1 MILNDVEERFLR
13 TVAERVAPDRVEMVY
28 LFPSLRQGPIDS
40 GVAVVAEAMLH
51 EADQPTDGVD
61 RYTVHTAT
69 YRHTVKGR
77 ERGGWIVEVAAQA
90 DAPLEVVAAVVQ
102 GVQRRSAAITDPK
115 TLSGAEFRSIVGPMA
130 PAGSASPSAAMAS
143 SSGGAT

>member
-1 MILNDVEERFLR
+1 MIVNEVEERFLR
-13 TVAERVAPDRVEMVY
+13 TVAERVAPDRVETVY

-40 GVAVVAEAMLH
+40 GVAVVAEAMLR
-51 EADQPTDGVD
+51 EPDQPADGMG

-77 ERGGWIVEVAAQA
+77 ERGGWAVDVIAQA
-90 DAPLEVVAAVVQ
+90 DAPLEIVAAVVQ

-115 TLSGAEFRSIVGPMA
+115 MLSGAEFRSIVGPLA
-130 PAGSASPSAAMAS
+130 SQGSASSVATASGDAA
-143 SSGGAT
+143 T